1 MINRHAS
8 LSQPIMTSSEFRLF
22 RIPPE
27 HAGNRLD
34 HVLMTLYPEVTR
46 ARLQAWI
53 AGGYVSLDGHP
64 ARKSDR
70 VRDNSAIE
78 VRPPPPDDNAPRAQ
92 DIRLDIVHE
101 DDTILVVNKPPGL
114 VMHPGVGNPEGT
126 LLNALLH
133 HAPVLAKLPR
143 AGIVHRLDKD
153 TSGLLVVAKT
163 ESARQHLI
171 EQLKLRSVTREYV
184 AIVNGVMNAAGRVDA
199 PIGRSRAQRTKMAV
213 TRQGREAVSHYRMLK
228 NYRAHT
234 LVQVRLESGRTHQIR
249 VHMAH
254 IRHPVLGDP
263 VYGGPPRHARDADK
277 ALVAAL
283 ASFPRQALH
292 ALKLALEHPE
302 TGESLQWAVSVP
314 PDMAA
319 LMELLAKDARRH
331 AKSKT

>member
-1 MINRHAS
+1 MVQSENRS
-8 LSQPIMTSSEFRLF
+8 LRVRADQ
-22 RIPPE
+22 
-27 HAGNRLD
+27 AGERLD
-34 HVLMTLYPEVTR
+34 RVLGGLYPDITR

-53 AGGYVSLDGHP
+53 AEGHVLLDGRP

-70 VRDNSAIE
+70 PRPNQLIE
-78 VRPPPPDDNAPRAQ
+78 VRPPPAPDEAPRAQ
-92 DIRLDIVHE
+92 AIPLKIVFE
-101 DDTILVVNKPPGL
+101 DDSILVINKPPGL
-114 VMHPGVGNPEGT
+114 VVHPGAGNPEGT

-133 HAPVLAKLPR
+133 HAPGLAALPR

-153 TSGLLVVAKT
+153 TSGLLVIART
-163 ESARQHLI
+163 EAARQRLV
-171 EQLKLRSVTREYV
+171 EELKARTVTREYL
-184 AIVNGVMNAAGRVDA
+184 AIVSGVLRIGGRVDA

-213 TRQGREAVSHYRMLK
+213 TRQGKEAVSHYRVLK

-263 VYGGPPRHARDADK
+263 VYGVGGASGGGAPRVPRDASA
-277 ALVAAL
+277 ALVNAL
-283 ASFPRQALH
+283 THFRRQALH
-292 ALKLALEHPE
+292 ALKLALEHPA
-302 TGESLQWAVSVP
+302 TGEPMQWTVSAP

-331 AKSKT
+331 AKAPA

>member
-1 MINRHAS
+1 MINRRAS

-53 AGGYVSLDGHP
+53 ADGGVLLDGHP

-70 VRDNSAIE
+70 VRDDATVE
-78 VRPPPPDDNAPRAQ
+78 VRPPPMSDDVPRAQ
-92 DIRLDIVHE
+92 AIQLDIVHE
-101 DDTILVVNKPPGL
+101 DDTILVINKPPGL
-114 VMHPGVGNPEGT
+114 VVHPGAGNAEGT

-133 HAPVLAKLPR
+133 HAPQLAALPR

-163 ESARQHLI
+163 EAARQHLI
-171 EQLKLRSVTREYV
+171 AQLKERTVTREYV
-184 AIVNGVMNAAGRVDA
+184 AIVNGVLKAAGRVDA

-213 TRQGREAVSHYRMLK
+213 TRQGREAVSHYRVLK

-249 VHMAH
+249 VHMTH

-263 VYGGPPRHARDADK
+263 VYGGPPRQPRDADK
-277 ALVAAL
+277 TLVAAL
-283 ASFPRQALH
+283 TGFPRQALH
-292 ALKLALEHPE
+292 ALKLAIEHPDS
-302 TGESLQWAVSVP
+302 GEALHWAVSVP

-331 AKSKT
+331 AKVPA

>member
-1 MINRHAS
+1 MAQSENRS
-8 LSQPIMTSSEFRLF
+8 LRVPADQ
-22 RIPPE
+22 
-27 HAGNRLD
+27 AGERLD
-34 HVLMTLYPEVTR
+34 RMLVGLYPAVTR

-53 AGGYVSLDGHP
+53 EEGHVLLDGRP

-70 VRDNSAIE
+70 PRRDQLVE
-78 VRPPPPDDNAPRAQ
+78 VCPPPAPEESPRAQ
-92 DIRLDIVHE
+92 AIPLEIVFE
-101 DDTILVVNKPPGL
+101 DDSILIVNKSPGL
-114 VMHPGVGNPEGT
+114 VVHPGAGNREGT

-133 HAPVLAKLPR
+133 HAPGLSALPR
-143 AGIVHRLDKD
+143 AGIVHRLDKE

-163 ESARQHLI
+163 ETARQRLV
-171 EQLKLRSVTREYV
+171 EQLKARTVTREYL
-184 AIVNGVMNAAGRVDA
+184 AIVSGVIRIGGRVDA

-213 TRQGREAVSHYRMLK
+213 TRQGKEAVSHYRVLK

-263 VYGGPPRHARDADK
+263 VYGAGGAPRVPRDAGA
-277 ALVAAL
+277 ALVDAL
-283 ASFPRQALH
+283 AKFPRQALH

-302 TGESLQWAVSVP
+302 TGEAMQWTVSAP

-331 AKSKT
+331 AARP